1 MYYSGPPALQ
11 ASQSPKPPQTPG
23 PQAPRLFFM
32 YERKLGEQSAKTAF
46 VRHPI
51 LLDEKASLFLRLL
64 LPKSNFDKR
73 KDTSL

>member
-1 MYYSGPPALQ
+1 MS
-11 ASQSPKPPQTPG
+11 
-23 PQAPRLFFM
+23 FM

>member
-1 MYYSGPPALQ
+1 MRSP
-11 ASQSPKPPQTPG
+11 PKPWVPGPGPRAPQTLC
-23 PQAPRLFFM
+23 PQAPPFFFM
-32 YERKLGEQSAKTAF
+32 SERTLEEQSAKTAF

>member
-1 MYYSGPPALQ
+1 MKLWL
-11 ASQSPKPPQTPG
+11 
-23 PQAPRLFFM
+23 RFM
-32 YERKLGEQSAKTAF
+32 YERKLEEQSAKTAF

>member
-1 MYYSGPPALQ
+1 MPPSPPGPRG
-11 ASQSPKPPQTPG
+11 PQTLC
-23 PQAPRLFFM
+23 PQAPPFFFM
-32 YERKLGEQSAKTAF
+32 YERKLEEQSAKTAF